1 MDPRDAFLE
10 RAKGGGIVPV
20 VREVVTDADTPV
32 AAFAKIARP
41 PFAFLLESLVG
52 GERWA
57 RYTFLGTEP
66 REAWRYRGQQVDR
79 WTPAAGWEKAGE
91 TADPVAHLADRMR
104 ALPSVALPGLP
115 RFMGGAVGFLG
126 YDVVRSIERLP
137 RGPTDTLGVPD
148 AVVMIADSLVILD
161 NVFGRAIVVANV
173 EVPAKSS
180 PAQRLRLYDV
190 AQERLD
196 TLIGRLSGPHQLAPL
211 ALDDD
216 GLALRPPPRSKY
228 PRAAFERDVAKI
240 REYIAAGDVFQAVL
254 SRRQVVPGAVEPL
267 RLYRYLRALNP
278 APYLFYLTLDDVTLV
293 GSSPEVLVRVEGNEV
308 TVRPIAGTRP
318 RGASPEEDEALATS
332 LRGDAKEL
340 AEHRMLVDLGR
351 NDVGR
356 VAEYGTVRVT
366 ESLQIERYSHVQHLV
381 SEVRGRLKDGYDA
394 RDEYG
399 YGHRD
404 SLRGRAQG
412 SGCRAGGR
420 GDRRRLR
427 AGARVRGNRSEGTGC
442 ATGARAGQSRRLAS
456 GPVYKLLSTSGEQSI
471 DLQLGRK
478 LVVGRAVTSD
488 VPIYDPTI
496 SRRHAEVVLTESGV
510 RVTDLGS
517 SNGTFLNGA
526 KITEAE
532 AGAND
537 VVTFG
542 KVAFRV
548 KEVTAPLPPPNSR
561 APSPAAKAVSPAAR
575 SSGSCPS
582 AVASRRSSS
591 TSRKGRRTSRCA
603 ARVRRSGA
611 RKSCRCCWRYRRSC
625 RSSRSSTACS
635 TRWWISRSRS

>member
-10 RAKGGGIVPV
+10 RAKSAGGGIVPV
-20 VREVVTDADTPV
+20 IREVITDADTPV

-66 REAWRYRGQQVDR
+66 REVWRYRGQEIER
-79 WTPAAGWEKAGE
+79 WTPASGWGPAGQ
-91 TADPVAHLADRMR
+91 TADPISHLADRMR

-115 RFMGGAVGFLG
+115 RFMGGAVGYLG

-137 RGPTDTLGVPD
+137 AGPADTLGVPD

-173 EVPAKSS
+173 DVPAKAS
-180 PAQRLRLYDV
+180 PAQRLRLYDT

-196 TLIGRLSGPHQLAPL
+196 TLIGRLSGTHQLAPL

-216 GLALRPPPRSKY
+216 GRALRPQSKY
-228 PRAAFERDVAKI
+228 ARAAFERDVAKI

-254 SRRQVVPGAVEPL
+254 SRRQVVPGAVDPL

-318 RGASPEEDEALATS
+318 RGATPAEDEALATS
-332 LRGDAKEL
+332 LREDAKEL

-356 VAEYGTVRVT
+356 VAQYGTVRVT

-381 SEVRGRLKDGYDA
+381 SEVRGQLKDRYDA
-394 RDEYG
+394 LDVFRACFPAGTVSGAPKVRAMEIIDELEPERRGPYAGAVG
-399 YGHRD
+399 YVGWGATSMDTAIAIRSALVLKDRVVVQAGAGIVAD
-404 SLRGRAQG
+404 SDPAREFAETEAKAQ
-412 SGCRAGGR
+412 AV
-420 GDRRRLR
+420 LR
-427 AGARVRGNRSEGTGC
+427 A
-442 ATGARAGQSRRLAS
+442 LALAKS
-456 GPVYKLLSTSGEQSI
+456 G
-471 DLQLGRK
+471 D
-478 LVVGRAVTSD
+478 
-488 VPIYDPTI
+488 
-496 SRRHAEVVLTESGV
+496 
-510 RVTDLGS
+510 
-517 SNGTFLNGA
+517 
-526 KITEAE
+526 
-532 AGAND
+532 
-537 VVTFG
+537 
-542 KVAFRV
+542 
-548 KEVTAPLPPPNSR
+548 
-561 APSPAAKAVSPAAR
+561 
-575 SSGSCPS
+575 
-582 AVASRRSSS
+582 
-591 TSRKGRRTSRCA
+591 
-603 ARVRRSGA
+603 
-611 RKSCRCCWRYRRSC
+611 
-625 RSSRSSTACS
+625 
-635 TRWWISRSRS
+635 